1 MLSSGGKH
9 SPSCCQMLPVMN
21 VWGNHNSLRTSL
33 TPPYPPAPSVRSI
46 SKRKARVCC
55 NGCLPSFAPFT
66 SAPASVWQQF
76 NSLPCVVSLVPS
88 GGISKG
94 KSRILLM
101 HAGTVRVQ
109 FCIMPLLL
117 FSPLTPALHYLTGSF
132 LKKKKSCTWQWVKAV
147 RQARNGLT
155 LKLSLIGWNTAD
167 VIHVS
172 FGFVNWLIQWA

>member
-132 LKKKKSCTWQWVKAV
+132 KNKIFLYVTVSEGREASTQRAHTEVKSDWLEYCWRHSCFFWVC
-147 RQARNGLT
+147 
-155 LKLSLIGWNTAD
+155 
-167 VIHVS
+167 
-172 FGFVNWLIQWA
+172 